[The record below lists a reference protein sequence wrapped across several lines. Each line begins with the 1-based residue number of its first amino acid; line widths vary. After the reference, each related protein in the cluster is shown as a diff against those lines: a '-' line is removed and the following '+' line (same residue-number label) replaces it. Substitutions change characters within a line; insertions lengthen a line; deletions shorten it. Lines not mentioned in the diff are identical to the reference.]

1 MRYWGII
8 SFLGIFACTAGEEP
22 SPNPEADD
30 PTAIN
35 QPSDGSDPN
44 TPDDLSDA
52 SDAADASDATD
63 SEETNTDPSDAVEP
77 QETEPAIPD
86 LEIPPLLPPEEVEL
100 PECLQGESPTGCH
113 GELEFSNWECPEGW
127 EAEENPSP
135 TYTSCKAPIIPEC
148 TGATMPVVGEVG
160 CQPIQLGCADGGW
173 LVPSEQAYVLY
184 VHPYGQPLGD
194 NGAGWGLEYTD
205 PAASISAALQVAAF
219 YRDQYGYDVFDYI
232 LVAQGE
238 YVEQLYIDVNITI
251 LGSCLEDTKVSL
263 GVSSSEYAT
272 VSIAPSI
279 TSGIKAIKNITIE
292 GPTHGIDIDSAS
304 SDVIIE
310 NVLIDGAL
318 KAGILAQN
326 ANSVLIRDV
335 MIRDMAELPNDLS
348 FGIGAEVE
356 QLSLDRVT
364 VQGARFI
371 GINLLGGE
379 TLANQVSILNTAKDT
394 DADTGIG
401 GLGIMVTDG
410 QFTANELVVSGASY
424 VGIRAD
430 GESLLSLTDVKL
442 DNISDGLPGLAE
454 EDEPTALFALGGSE
468 VTANRLSVERSAGAG
483 IGADGSQSSLTI
495 NQAKISRI
503 VSSDH
508 GYDGYGVQASGGAA
522 VTLSQ
527 VEIQRSTSAGV
538 FVQGTDTSME
548 IDNVTISATRASQL
562 AIDEFENEGGEVEID
577 EFENGGDGVE
587 IDEFENGGDG
597 VEIDEFESSPRGEGI
612 IVAQGAQL
620 EANQVRI
627 SDSNSLGIMVTDENT
642 SVSMTRIEI
651 IGAFNNTAL
660 TAKSFGASAA
670 LGATLTLNQVTVR
683 EAIRGG
689 MKFIG
694 ANTTANISE
703 ALVTETRSASDVEM
717 DSLAMGMG
725 LVAMRGANV
734 HLAKTVLERNV
745 YAGILVQHED
755 TQLHAENIVVR
766 QTFPGQVENH
776 GGAGLIFMGGNA
788 TINKAHVVENH
799 HSGVLATAGIYGEES
814 QPSNVTLNNTVIEE
828 TRGLDLPGL
837 GMGLVARHYS
847 QVTVTQS
854 RIANNQSVGV
864 WSVQGSQVSLESV
877 AVHATHAD
885 ETTGQ
890 LGIGV
895 QAAAEGQVE
904 IIQSYITGNERSA
917 VQSYGA
923 ETSIVILESMIAGA
937 NISIDEFEEGGPNVE
952 IDEFE
957 EEAGEVEIDEFEEE
971 EGETSIDEFEEDA
984 GSVEIDEFESVEMGG
999 DGLAALFGGFISAT
1013 RSVIIG
1019 HQRVGILIQDDISIG
1034 IGSAAEVEEVEIL
1047 NNGLGICI
1055 ASDIFEVENA
1065 FSEVRNENN
1074 EVESSSAVQEV
1085 EAPFSVES
1093 PAFSAV
1099 ENAAANLASVE

>member
-22 SPNPEADD
+22 SPNTEADD

-35 QPSDGSDPN
+35 QPSDGSDTN

-52 SDAADASDATD
+52 SDATDPADASDAID
-63 SEETNTDPSDAVEP
+63 SEETNTAPSDAVEP

-86 LEIPPLLPPEEVEL
+86 LEVPPLLPPEEVEL

-148 TGATMPVVGEVG
+148 TGATMPVVGEVE

-184 VHPYGQPLGD
+184 VHPYGQPLGN

-205 PAASISAALQVAAF
+205 PAANISTALQVAAF
-219 YRDQYGYDVFDYI
+219 YRDEYGYDVFDYI

-263 GVSSSEYAT
+263 GVSSSEYAA
-272 VSIAPSI
+272 VSIAPST

-326 ANSVLIRDV
+326 ANSVSIRDV

-348 FGIGAEVE
+348 FGIGSEVE

-364 VQGARFI
+364 VQGARFV

-394 DADTGIG
+394 NADTGIG

-454 EDEPTALFALGGSE
+454 EDEPTALLARGGSA
-468 VTANRLSVERSAGAG
+468 VTANRLSIERSAGAG
-483 IGADGSQSSLTI
+483 IGADGSQTSLTI

-503 VSSDH
+503 ASSDH

-538 FVQGTDTSME
+538 LVQGTDTSME
-548 IDNVTISATRASQL
+548 IDNVTVSATRASQL
-562 AIDEFENEGGEVEID
+562 AID

-587 IDEFENGGDG
+587 IDEFET
-597 VEIDEFESSPRGEGI
+597 SPRGEGI

-642 SVSMTRIEI
+642 NVSMTRVEI

-660 TAKSFGASAA
+660 TGKSFGASAA
-670 LGATLTLNQVTVR
+670 LGATLNLNQVTVR

-689 MKFIG
+689 MKFAD

-703 ALVTETRSASDVEM
+703 ALVTETRSASDVDL

-725 LVAMRGANV
+725 MVAMRGANV
-734 HLAKTVLERNV
+734 QLAKAVLEHNV
-745 YAGILVQHED
+745 YAGILVQHEE
-755 TQLHAENIVVR
+755 TQLNAENVVVR
-766 QTFPGQVENH
+766 QTYPGQLENH
-776 GGAGLIFMGGNA
+776 GGAGLLFMGGNA
-788 TINKAHVVENH
+788 TINKAYVVENH

-814 QPSNVTLNNTVIEE
+814 QPSIVSLSNTVIEQ
-828 TRGLDLPGL
+828 TKGLDLPGL

-854 RIANNQSVGV
+854 RIANNRSVGV

-877 AVHATHAD
+877 SVHATHTD
-885 ETTGQ
+885 EITGQ

-895 QAAAEGQVE
+895 QAAAAGQVE

-937 NISIDEFEEGGPNVE
+937 NISIDEFEQGGPNVE

-957 EEAGEVEIDEFEEE
+957 QEAGEVEIDEFEEE
-971 EGETSIDEFEEDA
+971 EGETAIDEFEEE

-1019 HQRVGILIQDDISIG
+1019 HQRAGILIQDDENIG

-1055 ASDIFEVENA
+1055 ASDIFEVESA

-1074 EVESSSAVQEV
+1074 EVESSSAIQEV

-1093 PAFSAV
+1093 QAFSAV
-1099 ENAAANLASVE
+1099 ENAAASLAAVE